1 MSSEEKTAWT
11 TLLVTTGAY
20 AAYLILLFGRAAA
33 VPLPKTPYVD
43 LMLWAIGGSIVASIL
58 VNIAWSIARSIRDPR
73 NIDKKDRRDREIFIY
88 GEHVG
93 SWLLVLGAL
102 AALVMAWLMLDWF
115 WIANVIYLGFVLQTI
130 LSSITKVIAYRK
142 GFQSW

>member
-1 MSSEEKTAWT
+1 MSSEEKSAWT
-11 TLLVTTGAY
+11 TMLVTTGTY
-20 AAYLILLFGRAAA
+20 AVYLILLFGRAG
-33 VPLPKTPYVD
+33 VTPLPKTPYVD

-58 VNIAWSIARSIRDPR
+58 VSIVWGIARGIRDPR
-73 NIDKKDRRDREIFIY
+73 NIDRKDTRDREIFRY

-93 SWLLVLGAL
+93 SSFLIIGAV
-102 AALVMAWLMLDWF
+102 AALIMAWLTLDWF

-130 LSSITKVIAYRK
+130 LSSITKVVAYRK